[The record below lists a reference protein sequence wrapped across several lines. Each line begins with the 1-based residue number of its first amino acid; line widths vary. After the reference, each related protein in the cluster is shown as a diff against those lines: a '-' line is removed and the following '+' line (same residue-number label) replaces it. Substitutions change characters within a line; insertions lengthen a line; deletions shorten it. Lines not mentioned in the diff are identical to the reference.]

1 MNTLLHGVSSSV
13 ASLKRCNEKP
23 YFPPKSSFF
32 NNPSFFFQLFS
43 RKAHLSFSCT
53 AAYRPKPIGKRRTW
67 RCDGEEEGWNLEVEW
82 VEDGDLFGISYSTL
96 FRSYGMMTRHTKV
109 DFAVQTGIEEANGAD
124 LGVDVVA
131 INVNNIITF
140 GAKPSTLCLHRS
152 GFIDRVGLA
161 EKVFKGVDD
170 ACKQS
175 DCLLGEAFLPLRGYD
190 AMFGLECRAIG
201 RVRKD
206 SVIDG
211 ENIVAGDVLIGLPSS
226 GVHCWGFSLVSRV
239 LAQSGL
245 SLKDQLP
252 GGSGKPITLGE
263 ALMVPTV
270 IYVKQVLDII
280 SKGGVKGIAH
290 ITRGGFMNSLPR
302 AFENCPG
309 LGATIYKD
317 AWEVPAVFK
326 LIQEAGRIG
335 DAEMRRTFNMGIGM
349 VLVVSPDAATRIL
362 GEQHG
367 GYSAYR
373 IGEVTV
379 GEGVTYQ

>member
-1 MNTLLHGVSSSV
+1 MKT
-13 ASLKRCNEKP
+13 R
-23 YFPPKSSFF
+23 
-32 NNPSFFFQLFS
+32 
-43 RKAHLSFSCT
+43 LS
-53 AAYRPKPIGKRRTW
+53 K
-67 RCDGEEEGWNLEVEW
+67 L
-82 VEDGDLFGISYSTL
+82 
-96 FRSYGMMTRHTKV
+96 
-109 DFAVQTGIEEANGAD
+109 DFAIQTGIQEAI
-124 LGVDVVA
+124 GVDFGVDLVA
-131 INVNNIITF
+131 LNVNNIITY
-140 GAKPSTLCLHRS
+140 GAIPSTLSLMYS
-152 GFIDRVGLA
+152 DSLPDLGLL
-161 EKVFKGVDD
+161 EKILKGVDD
-170 ACKQS
+170 GCKQS
-175 DCLLGEAFLPLRGYD
+175 ECVFKGEVDIYD
-190 AMFGLECRAIG
+190 AYCDEIYGLVGNAVG
-201 RVRKD
+201 RVRVD
-206 SVIDG
+206 SAIQG

-226 GVHCWGFSLVSRV
+226 GVHCSGFSLVTRV

-290 ITRGGFMNSLPR
+290 ITDGGFMRSILR
-302 AFENCPG
+302 AFHNCLG

-362 GEQHG
+362 AEQHG

-379 GEGVTYQ
+379 GEGVTYW